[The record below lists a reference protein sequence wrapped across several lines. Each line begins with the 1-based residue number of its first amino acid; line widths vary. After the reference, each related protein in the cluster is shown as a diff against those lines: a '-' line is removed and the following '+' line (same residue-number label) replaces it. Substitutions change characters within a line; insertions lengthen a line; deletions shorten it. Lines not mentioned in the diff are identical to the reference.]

1 MMFVLAPNLTEAKRK
16 KVVAE
21 LDELLEAKKVEVY
34 HKEDWG
40 KKDLAYK
47 IKKFEEGYYILYY
60 FNMPNAQDLFE
71 IDEHIRL
78 DQEIIRHLVIKR
90 DEDYEPQD
98 YSDFKFEHEKEKK
111 EEESSDK
118 DGKKK
123 RPAKYVPIP
132 DNLVIDYKNG
142 RLLFKYTSRYGKIVA
157 RQYNKGVTLYQQKR
171 IAKAVKRARFMS
183 LMPYAQ

>member
-1 MMFVLAPNLTEAKRK
+1 
-16 KVVAE
+16 
-21 LDELLEAKKVEVY
+21 
-34 HKEDWG
+34 
-40 KKDLAYK
+40 
-47 IKKFEEGYYILYY
+47 
-60 FNMPNAQDLFE
+60 MPNSQDLFE

-78 DQEIIRHLVIKR
+78 DQDILRHLVMKR

-111 EEESSDK
+111 DDK
-118 DGKKK
+118 DEKKK
-123 RPAKYVPIP
+123 RPAKHIPIP

-171 IAKAVKRARFMS
+171 IAKAVKRARFMA